1 MDIKIAKV
9 SHYYDKLGVAV
20 VTVMKQPLK
29 VGDTVKVS
37 GHDNE
42 FNQKIT
48 SLQVE
53 HKQVTE
59 VAPGE
64 TAGLKVDKPVKEGDE
79 LFLIQEK

>member
-1 MDIKIAKV
+1 MDIQIGKV
-9 SHYYDKLGVAV
+9 THYFDKLEVAV
-20 VTVMKQPLK
+20 VEVMNQTLR

-42 FNQKIT
+42 FTQKIT

-53 HKQVTE
+53 HDQLSE

-64 TAGLKVDKPVKEGDE
+64 SCGMKVDKPVKAGDM
-79 LFLIQEK
+79 LYLI